1 LKPTKMKAKSGVY
14 THLLSKGS
22 QQRLELNWL
31 LRFVYLDYKEGDELD
46 NLAFSISVKEDIH

>member
-1 LKPTKMKAKSGVY
+1 MKAKSGVY